1 MDVDYG
7 EKSVLAKVE
16 DVNKMLSVEC
26 VYTSSIQ

>member
-1 MDVDYG
+1 MDVDYE
-7 EKSVLAKVE
+7 EKSVLTKVE